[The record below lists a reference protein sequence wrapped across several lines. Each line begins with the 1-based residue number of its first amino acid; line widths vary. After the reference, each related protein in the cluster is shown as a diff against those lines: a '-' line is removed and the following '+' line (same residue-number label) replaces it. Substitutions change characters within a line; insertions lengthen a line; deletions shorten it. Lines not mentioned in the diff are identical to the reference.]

1 MFGSFRKKR
10 TAAERAEELFISI
23 RPFYR
28 DVLEVVE
35 HVDGKFPRLHE
46 AGLFVASIVMHSLDR
61 VAGSDANDI
70 CVSFGEYW
78 LVYLTMNPHEA
89 PPPTLQQL
97 NTRLQEKHPIYER
110 LLNNILMTSPNHE
123 DGKSPEVMLAWE
135 LFTNCT
141 DQNSPTDFLK
151 LMIATKVLCEV
162 VAEIHA
168 TVKAKI

>member
-1 MFGSFRKKR
+1 MFGLFRTKR
-10 TAAERAEELFISI
+10 TIENRAEELFNST

-46 AGLFVASIVMHSLDR
+46 AGLFVASIVFHSLGR
-61 VAGSDANDI
+61 VGGPDSDDL
-70 CVSFGEYW
+70 CVAFGEYW
-78 LVYLTMNPHEA
+78 LVYLTMNPHEVPA
-89 PPPTLQQL
+89 PTLEQL
-97 NTRLQEKHPIYER
+97 NARMQETHPVYER
-110 LLNNILMTSPNHE
+110 LLNNILTASPDHA

-141 DQNSPTDFLK
+141 DKNAPTHFLK
-151 LMIATKVLCEV
+151 LMTAAKVLCDV

-168 TVKAKI
+168 TVKANV